1 MASTCLISLSVL
13 TVPPAMFANHVSC
26 VKDRG
31 HGTGPADGP
40 YFVNQYELA
49 GKLGT
54 GDVTT
59 RRQRAQKDEAF
70 RRQSLVQDM
79 KFVSCL
85 TVSSSHIL
93 L

>member
-1 MASTCLISLSVL
+1 
-13 TVPPAMFANHVSC
+13 MFANHVSC